1 VDKRFDYTVRDA
13 FTAELSCERENA
25 QAACMPIR
33 PMAVTFSAPVAWKLA
48 SALRLRGPH
57 EVLKPGLNGDDE
69 SKVVQGDTLVTALRF
84 AAPFAESTAYSLEL
98 PKDFVD
104 ASGRTL
110 ANASMFPLAV
120 STGAMP
126 PLAKFAA
133 APFGIVERFAEGPD
147 GPALLPITLRKVESA
162 LRVQALGP
170 ALAKAGVP
178 MNTLTPQSDADI
190 IAWYRRVQYYD
201 HTEVQRKQAGRD
213 ARMALPKP
221 LQEESKDY
229 VQSRMVSL
237 LGGQPG
243 VHSVTLPQAALSDP
257 RPFEVVGVPL
267 APGFHVLEVASP
279 VLGASLLAPEHGAG
293 RTMYVRTSALVTNLA
308 VHFKLGRENALA
320 WVTSLDKGQVVA
332 GAKVQVSGCDGRL
345 LASGLTDAQGRAS
358 ISGLP
363 THAPDCNE
371 GKDDYGSA
379 DGYFVSVRHTGD
391 DGVADMAFTW
401 SQWQRGIEPWR
412 FN

>member
-1 VDKRFDYTVRDA
+1 
-13 FTAELSCERENA
+13 
-25 QAACMPIR
+25 
-33 PMAVTFSAPVAWKLA
+33 
-48 SALRLRGPH
+48 
-57 EVLKPGLNGDDE
+57 
-69 SKVVQGDTLVTALRF
+69 
-84 AAPFAESTAYSLEL
+84 
-98 PKDFVD
+98 
-104 ASGRTL
+104 
-110 ANASMFPLAV
+110 
-120 STGAMP
+120 
-126 PLAKFAA
+126 
-133 APFGIVERFAEGPD
+133 
-147 GPALLPITLRKVESA
+147 
-162 LRVQALGP
+162 
-170 ALAKAGVP
+170 

-201 HTEVQRKQAGRD
+201 HTDVQRKQAGRD
-213 ARMALPKP
+213 ARIALPKP

-243 VHSVTLPQAALSDP
+243 VHSVTLPQAALQ
-257 RPFEVVGVPL
+257 RPAPL
-267 APGFHVLEVASP
+267 RGGGRAARAGFSCAGSRF
-279 VLGASLLAPEHGAG
+279 AGAG
-293 RTMYVRTSALVTNLA
+293 RLAAGARTRRRRTMYVRTSALVTNLA

-320 WVTSLDKGQVVA
+320 WVTSLDKGQVVQA
-332 GAKVQVSGCDGRL
+332 PRCRSRAVTAACWLQAV
-345 LASGLTDAQGRAS
+345 TDAQGRAP

-412 FN
+412 FNVPTSSDAERDQRAHTVFDRTLVRAGETVSMKHFLRAETAAGFALSKSEPYRTGGHACGQWPAVRSAAGLAQHRNRRTQRAE